1 MSKNKEK
8 DPSQE
13 GMKKPK
19 PPSIFKMAANFAKD
33 LTKYIKEGAPNVTHD
48 QYVKRLETC
57 KKCPHLMEEK
67 MRCGLCGCLMEHKAK
82 WRTTTC
88 PDKPSRWDAMYLSP
102 EDLAKMEAAKNLI
115 EGEQKEKEILTKQ
128 EQHETQLARKKRF
141 KKISDGLNKAVKE
154 GKVTPEQIAKKF
166 NAIIYDTKGKDITEE
181 VRRGEKKHPKEYG
194 ESDSGLTDG
203 KKG

>member
-1 MSKNKEK
+1 MSKDKEK

-33 LTKYIKEGAPNVTHD
+33 LTKYVKEGAPNVTHD

-57 KKCPHLMEEK
+57 KACPHLIEEK

-88 PDKPSRWDAMYLSP
+88 PDKPSRWDPLYLSP
-102 EDLAKMEAAKNLI
+102 EDLAKMEASKLLQEKEA
-115 EGEQKEKEILTKQ
+115 KEKTVDDKKAQWEKTN
-128 EQHETQLARKKRF
+128 ERRKRLKDMSN
-141 KKISDGLNKAVKE
+141 KLNKAVAE
-154 GKVTPEQIAKKF
+154 GKVTPEQIAKHF
-166 NAIIYDTKGKDITEE
+166 NATIYDGKGKDIT
-181 VRRGEKKHPKEYG
+181 GEIQPRKHPKEYG
-194 ESDSGLTDG
+194 PDDESGSTDG
-203 KKG
+203 EKG

>member
-1 MSKNKEK
+1 MSKDKEK

-33 LTKYIKEGAPNVTHD
+33 LTKYVKEGAPNVTHD

-57 KKCPHLMEEK
+57 KACPHLIEEK

-88 PDKPSRWDAMYLSP
+88 PDKPSRWDPLYLSP
-102 EDLAKMEAAKNLI
+102 EDLAKMEASKLLQEKEA
-115 EGEQKEKEILTKQ
+115 KEKLQMI
-128 EQHETQLARKKRF
+128 KRH
-141 KKISDGLNKAVKE
+141 S
-154 GKVTPEQIAKKF
+154 
-166 NAIIYDTKGKDITEE
+166 
-181 VRRGEKKHPKEYG
+181 
-194 ESDSGLTDG
+194 G
-203 KKG
+203 KKQMSEEKDLKICLIN